1 MKKTPLKQ
9 GTLKWEKARATRIGS
24 SEIFDIVKYY
34 ATDEELQNCGIN
46 AEMFRGEKPYSSA
59 WALYHK
65 MHNDGI
71 YEKEELPP
79 EFAEYGHAVEPY
91 GLSIL
96 QNGRSKKLTP
106 GAVYI
111 SDRLIASLDISGV
124 SEEVDVKPFDFGNGI
139 VPIGK
144 KFVCEQ
150 KTMLP
155 NVIKNGLP
163 MKYVIQAQYQITMTG
178 ADFFI
183 LQIMVLKND
192 TAFERGKI
200 VQMSKKKRL
209 EYLRDKMSVTHFYF
223 RNNQHL
229 AALIKKCLE
238 RFFEAVDTFKE
249 PTPFISCDTQK
260 NIIESIR
267 INTYYNKNL
276 ILDYDLSEI
285 VKANDELKQ
294 AKEKR
299 DQVLQ
304 EIIEVA
310 KKCNASRFKSNAH
323 TAAFSAAGAFLIK
336 EVVQCKK

>member
-1 MKKTPLKQ
+1 MNKVALKQ
-9 GTLKWEKARATRIGS
+9 GTLKWENARASRIGS
-24 SEIFDIVKYY
+24 SEVFDIVKYY

-46 AEMFRGEKPYSSA
+46 AENFRSEKPYSSV

-65 MHNDGI
+65 IINDGI
-71 YEKEELPP
+71 YEKEEIPP

-91 GLSIL
+91 GLSVL
-96 QNGRSKKLTP
+96 QKGRNKRLTP
-106 GAVYI
+106 GAVYM

-163 MKYVIQAQYQITMTG
+163 MKYVIQAQYQISKSK

-192 TAFERGKI
+192 TVFERGKI
-200 VQMSKKKRL
+200 VQMSKKKRI
-209 EYLRDKMSVTHFYF
+209 EYLNDKMMVTHLYF
-223 RNNQHL
+223 RNNPHL
-229 AALIKKCLE
+229 AALIGKCLE
-238 RFFEAVDTFKE
+238 RFFEDVDNFKE
-249 PTPFISCDTQK
+249 PTPFIANDTQK

-267 INTYYNKNL
+267 INTYYNKKL
-276 ILDYDLSEI
+276 TLDYDLSEI
-285 VKANDELKQ
+285 VKANEELKQ

-304 EIIEVA
+304 RIIEVA
-310 KKCNASRFKSNAH
+310 KEFNASRFKSETH
-323 TAAFSAAGAFLIK
+323 TAIFSSAGAFLIK
-336 EVVQCKK
+336 EVEQCKK